1 MTIVIEMTVGTV
13 VTQKQNYEDKE
24 EEKRVR
30 KIGYTKSVMAKKTKK
45 KNLLRYNMTN
55 IIFVNKK
62 NLIGCQK
69 DNKKKQEKCFGFQ
82 KNSYKK
88 IVTKKVWQQ

>member
-1 MTIVIEMTVGTV
+1 
-13 VTQKQNYEDKE
+13 
-24 EEKRVR
+24 
-30 KIGYTKSVMAKKTKK
+30 
-45 KNLLRYNMTN
+45 MTN